1 MTTRIRWGILG
12 AGIVAR
18 KFASSLGR
26 APGAELGA
34 VAARDLERARS
45 FAREY
50 GFSKAYG
57 SYDELALAPDIDVVY
72 VATPNT
78 LHRIHS
84 LLCLESGKA
93 VLCEKPFAVSETEA
107 REVLDTATRRRLFCM
122 EAMWM
127 RTSPAFKH
135 VRELCDRLAIGSIRF
150 VTASLGIR
158 AHYDPESRLWSP
170 ALGGGALLDLGPYVV
185 SVILAALG
193 APRSVGGSAGVA
205 PSGVDEI
212 TSCWFKF
219 DGDRHATAMMSLCAN
234 MTNDAVFI
242 GDAGVM
248 VIHAPLYCPQSVS
261 VRLHEHPRRGPLW
274 KVLEAPALARL
285 RPAHWSVQLGR
296 DAARTVTLPT
306 PLGGYGEEAVHVMEC
321 IRAGQTE
328 SDCVSHA
335 DTLSTMRVLD
345 SLRQAMIR

>member
-1 MTTRIRWGILG
+1 MTTPIRWGILG

-18 KFASSLGR
+18 KFAASLR
-26 APGAELGA
+26 RVPGAELSG

-50 GFSKAYG
+50 GFSSAFG
-57 SYDELALAPDIDVVY
+57 SYEELALAPDVDVVY

-78 LHRIHS
+78 LHRSHS

-93 VLCEKPFAVSETEA
+93 VLCEKPFAMSEVEA
-107 REVLDTATRRRLFCM
+107 REVLGTAKRRGLFCM

-135 VRELCDRLAIGSIRF
+135 ARELCDRLAIGPIRF

-158 AHYDPESRLWSP
+158 ADYDPESRLWS
-170 ALGGGALLDLGPYVV
+170 AGLGGGALLDLGPYVV
-185 SVILAALG
+185 SAILAALG
-193 APRSVGGSAGVA
+193 APRAVGGSASIA

-212 TSCWFKF
+212 TTCWLKF
-219 DGDRHATAMMSLCAN
+219 DGDRYATAMMSLCAT
-234 MTNDAVFI
+234 MTNEAVFI
-242 GDAGVM
+242 GDAGAM
-248 VIHAPLYCPQSVS
+248 VLHAPLYCPQFVS
-261 VRLHEHPRRGPLW
+261 VRLHDPPRRGPQW
-274 KVLEAPALARL
+274 KAFDVPALARL
-285 RPAHWSVQLGR
+285 LRTRWSAQRVR
-296 DAARTVTLPT
+296 DTAGTVDLPT

-321 IRAGQTE
+321 LRAGRTE

-335 DTLSTMRVLD
+335 DTLSALGVLD
-345 SLRQAMIR
+345 GIRHTMIR